1 MKRNALTRPLAAAA
15 GLTLMLGAAAAL
27 AQAQYK
33 VVQPDG
39 SVTYTDRP
47 PTASNARVTHLG
59 RSSVAAAPGDSTL
72 PAELRSAATKHP
84 VTLYASLNCVPC
96 DNGRRFLQQRGVPYS
111 ERLVTSEDD
120 VAALERLVSGRT
132 VPSLSVGAQPLRGF
146 SEADWTSYLDAA
158 GYPRENKLPAG
169 WRPPQVRPLVERA
182 APPVAAQEPAPAPAP
197 AAQTPEPPPPAPGR
211 IRF

>member
-15 GLTLMLGAAAAL
+15 GLTFMLGAAAAL

-59 RSSVAAAPGDSTL
+59 RSSVAAAPGDSAL
-72 PAELRSAATKHP
+72 PAELRIAATKHP

-96 DNGRRFLQQRGVPYS
+96 ENGRRFLQQRGVPYS
-111 ERLVTSEDD
+111 ERLVSSEDD
-120 VAALERLVSGRT
+120 AAALERLLSGRT

-146 SEADWTSYLDAA
+146 SEADWTTYLDAA
-158 GYPRENKLPAG
+158 GYPRVNKLPAG
-169 WRPPQVRPLVERA
+169 WKPPQARPLVERA
-182 APPVAAQEPAPAPAP
+182 SPPAAAPEPAPAP
-197 AAQTPEPPPPAPGR
+197 AAQTPEPPPLTPGR

>member
-33 VVQPDG
+33 VIQPDG

-47 PTASNARVTHLG
+47 PTASNARVTNLG
-59 RSSVAAAPGDSTL
+59 RSGVAAAPGDSAL
-72 PAELRSAATKHP
+72 PAELRIAATKHP
-84 VTLYASLNCVPC
+84 VTLYASFNCVPC
-96 DNGRRFLQQRGVPYS
+96 ENGRRFLQQRGVPYI
-111 ERLVTSEDD
+111 ERLVSSEDD
-120 VAALERLVSGRT
+120 AAALERLVSGRT

-146 SEADWTSYLDAA
+146 SEADWTTYLDAA

-169 WRPPQVRPLVERA
+169 WKPPQARPLVERA
-182 APPVAAQEPAPAPAP
+182 SPPAAAPEPAPAP
-197 AAQTPEPPPPAPGR
+197 AAQTPEPPPTAPGR

>member
-1 MKRNALTRPLAAAA
+1 MKRNARSRPFAAAA
-15 GLTLMLGAAAAL
+15 GLTLMLGAATAL

-47 PTASNARVTHLG
+47 PTASSARVTHLG
-59 RSSVAAAPGDSTL
+59 RSNVAAMPGDSAL
-72 PAELRSAATKHP
+72 PAELRGAATKHP
-84 VTLYASLNCVPC
+84 VTFYASSNCVPC
-96 DNGRRFLQQRGVPYS
+96 DNGRRYLQQRGVPYS

-120 VAALERLVSGRT
+120 AAALERLVSGRT

-146 SEADWTSYLDAA
+146 SEADWSSYLDAA

-169 WRPPQVRPLVERA
+169 WKPPQARPLIERA
-182 APPVAAQEPAPAPAP
+182 APPIAAPEPAPAPVAR
-197 AAQTPEPPPPAPGR
+197 TPEPQPPAPGS